1 MKEDLPVK
9 QVTHGWRIV
18 TGVDAQKNFCL
29 AAQKGSV
36 IQLQKT
42 PKTLQEPA
50 TGTMEVE
57 E

>member
-57 E
+57 